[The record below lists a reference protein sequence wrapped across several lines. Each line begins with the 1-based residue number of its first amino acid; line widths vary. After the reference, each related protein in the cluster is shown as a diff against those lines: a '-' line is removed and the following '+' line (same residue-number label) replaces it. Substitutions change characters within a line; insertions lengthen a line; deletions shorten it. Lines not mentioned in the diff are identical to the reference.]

1 MNAAQT
7 KTVLN
12 TFPSD
17 KSVMLIAKH
26 GVGKSSVVKQV
37 AAENGWDFYDVRLS
51 QCEVGDIKGLPYLDR
66 ENMQT
71 VFLKPKW
78 WPTDPNSKG
87 ILFFDE
93 LNRATKDVLQAVFE
107 ICLDRRLDGDPLPEG
122 WRVVA
127 AINGDDDYDVIE
139 LDPALLDRWFVVH
152 FDPEWKEW
160 VSWAIKNDVHE
171 SIIDFVS
178 REPTVL
184 DPPVGNLE
192 AGRVYPSRRSW
203 VAFDQTAKSLKLFE
217 RAEDPMLAMVAKG
230 WIGEELAPSFAKF
243 LQNEFS
249 RLKPS
254 DVLDDFEKVED
265 KIEGAC
271 SDMEV
276 IAAIANGVINEVK
289 KRNSAKLKEKQQ
301 EGLRRFFLMIPSDV
315 AATIWSELLKHKA
328 AKKFMNNWQDDPEVE
343 AKIERIFCS

>member
-1 MNAAQT
+1 MNATQT
-7 KTVLN
+7 KIVLN
-12 TFPSD
+12 NFPQD

-37 AAENGWDFYDVRLS
+37 AEDNDWDFYDVRLS

-78 WPTDPNSKG
+78 WPTDPESKG
-87 ILFFDE
+87 ILLFDE
-93 LNRATKDVLQAVFE
+93 LNRAPKDVLQAVFE
-107 ICLDRRLDGDPLPEG
+107 ICLDRRLDGDPLPKG

-139 LDPALLDRWFVVH
+139 LDPALLDRWFVIH

-160 VSWAIKNDVHE
+160 VSWAHKNNVHE
-171 SIIDFVS
+171 AIIDYIS
-178 REPTVL
+178 REPSLL
-184 DPPVGNLE
+184 DPPVGNIE
-192 AGRVYPSRRSW
+192 VGRVYPSRRSW
-203 VAFDQTAKSLKLFE
+203 AAFNDTADKMKLFE
-217 RAEDPMLAMVAKG
+217 RIEGGMLTMVCKG
-230 WIGEELAPSFAKF
+230 WLGEEIAASFPKF

-254 DVLDDFEKVED
+254 DILDDFESVED

-271 SDMEV
+271 ADMEV
-276 IAAIANGVINEVK
+276 IAGLANSVINEVK
-289 KRNSAKLKEKQQ
+289 KRSSAKLKEKQQ
-301 EGLRRFFLMIPSDV
+301 EGLRKFFLMLPSDV
-315 AATIWSELLKHKA
+315 AATIWTELLKHKA
-328 AKKFMNNWQDDPEVE
+328 AKKFMSNWQDDPEVE
-343 AKIERIFCS
+343 AKIERIYCS